1 MIGLESQNEARTN
14 TGEDENSSASYL
26 YFDPEIKEIDEWI
39 LTHNSKDL
47 SLPDLKVQS
56 IQRIMIDQDHESIC
70 VKSSGGTS
78 PSKSDGERKK
88 SFSILKNS
96 TNAPQLDF
104 VASPLLFQ
112 KTAHPG
118 KKLVSNFVELEGKT
132 DGDLNEHL
140 VDLKADPIN
149 EADDFDQRFDIREFS
164 KTNAITLDDLQMT
177 IQSGSLGSLVNSQ
190 EIVGVTVFDEK
201 LDLLQGQKKRK
212 NLVKIEV
219 DSHLINE
226 HDRN

>member
-1 MIGLESQNEARTN
+1 
-14 TGEDENSSASYL
+14 
-26 YFDPEIKEIDEWI
+26 
-39 LTHNSKDL
+39 
-47 SLPDLKVQS
+47 
-56 IQRIMIDQDHESIC
+56 MIDQDHESIC

-96 TNAPQLDF
+96 TNTPQLDF